1 MIADT
6 STPVVVVAC
15 PHHGGLG
22 VTRSLGRLGIPVYV
36 VDSNRWAPALHSR
49 YCRGGFKWNLNTAP
63 AEKST
68 DFLAGIARKAG
79 RRCLLIPG
87 TDSAAIFVSAHAAA
101 LEPWYILPAQNSAL
115 VPSLCSKTHMHGL
128 ARRFQIPTPT
138 TFSLQTRAERLE
150 CLKKMDLPL
159 MIKGIEVPLGSSNR
173 RQTRKLIVRSRQQLL
188 ALYDLLGNATVRDL
202 IAQEYIPGSEDT
214 VWMFNGYFNAR
225 SECLA
230 GFTGRKLRQCP
241 PYTGVTSLGV
251 CQPNDAVEQTAKG
264 FLKAIGYR
272 GIVDMDFRY
281 DARDGQYKLLDVNPR
296 IGSTFRLFVSKDGMD
311 VARAAY
317 LDLTG
322 QPFAPA
328 ALWQGRKWIVEDFYL
343 ATTLRYYRDEIL
355 TFREWLKSLRGI
367 QESAFWASDD
377 QLPTLFMLRAD
388 LTELFERVK
397 RCLRASVTWKHKHR
411 GASMVSGC
419 GEKNFCA

>member
-36 VDSNRWAPALHSR
+36 VDSNRWAPALYSR
-49 YCRGGFKWNLNTAP
+49 YCRGRFIWNLNNAP
-63 AEKST
+63 AEKSLE
-68 DFLAGIARKAG
+68 FLAGVARKAG

-138 TFSLQTRAERLE
+138 TFSLQTRPERLE
-150 CLKKMDLPL
+150 CLKKMDLPII
-159 MIKGIEVPLGSSNR
+159 IKGIEVPPRRSGS
-173 RQTRKLIVRSRQQLL
+173 QARKLIIRSRQQLL
-188 ALYDLLGNATVRDL
+188 ALYDVIGNATVHDL
-202 IAQEYIPGSEDT
+202 IAQEYIPGGEDT
-214 VWMFNGYFNAR
+214 VWMFNGYFNAH

-230 GFTGRKLRQCP
+230 GFTGKKLRQCP

-251 CQPNDAVEQTAKG
+251 CHTNDAVEQTAKK

-281 DARDGQYKLLDVNPR
+281 DARDGEYKLLDVNPR

-322 QPFAPA
+322 QRFAPA
-328 ALWQGRKWIVEDFYL
+328 PLWHGRKWIVEDFYL
-343 ATTLRYYRDEIL
+343 AAAFRYYRDGML

-377 QLPTLFMLRAD
+377 RLPTLLMLRAD
-388 LTELFERVK
+388 LSEFFKRVK
-397 RCLRASVTWKHKHR
+397 RRLRASVALKNKR
-411 GASMVSGC
+411 RASMVSAC
-419 GEKNFCA
+419 GEKNYCA